1 MKTKQFKRKE
11 RGGFQYWED
20 RAQRFSENQRFIT
33 GEDTEDCIDNW
44 LSEKFQGNEHVLDL
58 GCGTGRYTGAIA
70 SMVGSVVAADRSPS
84 MLEQVNKV
92 AENAENIT
100 VQMEDCY
107 ITSFADELFDCV
119 FLGNL
124 LHIVAEPEKVM
135 LEVFRIIRSGGSVIA
150 VDYTGQ
156 GMQPVAK
163 LNMLIRY
170 LRVWGV
176 PPENSQNLGT
186 GELTALA
193 ESAGFHL
200 RESILIGQDM
210 KVACMQAQKPSLTT

>member
-1 MKTKQFKRKE
+1 MKTKQFKKKGRS
-11 RGGFQYWED
+11 GFLFWED
-20 RAQRFSENQRFIT
+20 RAYRFAENQRFIT

-44 LSEKFQGNEHVLDL
+44 LFGKFKGNEHVLDL
-58 GCGTGRYTGAIA
+58 GCGTGRYAGIIA

-84 MLEQVNKV
+84 MLEQAHKA
-92 AENAENIT
+92 AENSENIT

-107 ITSFADELFDCV
+107 TTSFSDESFDCV

-135 LEVFRIIRSGGSVIA
+135 LEVFRIVLHGGSVIA

-170 LRVWGV
+170 LKVWGF
-176 PPENSQNLGT
+176 PPKNSQNLGT
-186 GELTALA
+186 EKLTMLA
-193 ESAGFHL
+193 ESAGFQVH
-200 RESILIGQDM
+200 ESVLIGRET
-210 KVACMQAQKPSLTT
+210 KAACMQAQKPS